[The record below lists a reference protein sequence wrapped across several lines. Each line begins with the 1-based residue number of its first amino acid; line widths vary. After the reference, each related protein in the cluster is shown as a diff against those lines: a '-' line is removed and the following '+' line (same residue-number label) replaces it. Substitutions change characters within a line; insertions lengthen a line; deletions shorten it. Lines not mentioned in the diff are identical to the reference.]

1 MRRPRRFYC
10 GIFRRKGNSGMVLLD
25 GAVPPNGSDRLF
37 IPASCTLDAA
47 PGDRVRVELLPDEE
61 PSWLRHLPHRQ
72 RAAAARPR
80 AEVIEVL
87 ERAKYRFVG
96 TFHSDR
102 RRAWVDIDGGIFQK
116 PVLITDGLNASQ
128 GQKVVVE
135 IKRFPTP
142 THRGEGKIVEVLGR
156 LGERGVD
163 RVVIERQ
170 FDLPGDFDAEV
181 LREAR
186 EAARAFE
193 PVAAAGPEKI
203 AELLRG
209 RTDLTGELV
218 ITIDPEDA
226 RDFDDAV
233 SLTRGADGGYCL
245 GVHIADVSHFVRTGS
260 AIDLQARRRGTSVY
274 LPGAVIPMLP
284 EELCNHLA
292 SLQPGAPRLT
302 KTVMIDY
309 SPTGEPL
316 GARIF
321 RSYIRSRR
329 RLSYETADAFLAAGG
344 PRVDD
349 ISPEVGKLLRRMN
362 RLAEILRARRR
373 KHGAIELNF
382 PNVKIITGDDGRV
395 VAIRPE
401 PMTPARRM
409 IEEFML
415 AANREAARF
424 VHRHR
429 LPFLRRIHPEPSEA
443 KIEALADRLAA
454 FGPAFALYP
463 PKPKAGRPKESL
475 SIRAAL
481 GSLIER
487 ARGTDREEAIE
498 TVVLRS
504 MPKAVYSPEN
514 QGHFALAFK
523 CYTHFT
529 SPIRRYPDLT
539 IHRLIDAIL
548 DGQTASVP
556 TKEELFQLGEE
567 MSAKER
573 GAQEAEREGK
583 KLKMIELLSR
593 HIGQTVRGGVTGVE
607 RFGVF
612 VRGRFIPVEGM
623 IPLHLLDNDRYRFD
637 PQLKILTGLKKG
649 NIIRPGDRMTVTV
662 AAADFDTRQITF
674 APVWP
679 RGSRK

>member
-10 GIFRRKGNSGMVLLD
+10 GIFRSKGGSGVVRVD
-25 GAVPPNGSDRLF
+25 GAVPPNGSDQLF

-61 PSWLRHLPHRQ
+61 PSWIRHLPRRQ
-72 RAAAARPR
+72 RAAAVRLC

-87 ERAKYRFVG
+87 QRAKYRFVG
-96 TFHSDR
+96 TFHCDR

-116 PVLITDGLNASQ
+116 PVLITDGLNASE
-128 GQKVVVE
+128 GQKAVVE
-135 IKRFPTP
+135 MKRFPSP
-142 THRGEGKIVEVLGR
+142 FHRGEGKIAEVLGR
-156 LGERGVD
+156 FGERGVD
-163 RVVIERQ
+163 RAVIERQ
-170 FDLPGDFDAEV
+170 FELPCGFDAEV

-193 PVAAAGPEKI
+193 PIAAGDPKKT
-203 AELLRG
+203 AEPLRG

-233 SLTRGADGGYCL
+233 SLGRDADGGWHL

-274 LPGAVIPMLP
+274 LPDAVIPMLP

-292 SLQPGAPRLT
+292 SLQPGATRLT
-302 KTVMIDY
+302 KTVLIDY
-309 SPTGEPL
+309 SPSGEPL

-321 RSYIRSRR
+321 RSYIRSGC
-329 RLSYETADAFLAAGG
+329 RLSYETADAFLAADGPLGG
-344 PRVDD
+344 GIP
-349 ISPEVGKLLRRMN
+349 PEVGKLLRRMN
-362 RLAEILRARRR
+362 RLAETLRRQRRQR
-373 KHGAIELNF
+373 GAIELNF
-382 PNVKIITGDDGRV
+382 PDIKIVTGPGGRV
-395 VAIRPE
+395 AAIRSE

-424 VHRHR
+424 LQRHR
-429 LPFLRRIHPEPSEA
+429 VPFLRRIHPEPSPSRV
-443 KIEALADRLAA
+443 EALADYLAA
-454 FGPAFALYP
+454 FGPAFALKP
-463 PKPKAGRPKESL
+463 PKAREKGPGESL

-481 GSLIER
+481 GTLVER

-498 TVVLRS
+498 MAVLRS

-514 QGHFALAFK
+514 QGHFALALD

-539 IHRLIDAIL
+539 IHRLIDAVL
-548 DGQTASVP
+548 DGQTASIP
-556 TKEELFQLGEE
+556 TCGELVELGEE

-573 GAQEAEREGK
+573 EAQEAEREGK
-583 KLKMIELLSR
+583 KLKMIEFLSR
-593 HIGQTVRGGVTGVE
+593 RIGRTMRGVVTGVE

-612 VRGRFIPVEGM
+612 VRGTKIPVEGM
-623 IPLHLLDNDRYRFD
+623 IPLRCFDGGRYRFD

-662 AAADFDTRQITF
+662 TLADFDTRQIGF
-674 APVWP
+674 APALA

>member
-25 GAVPPNGSDRLF
+25 GALPPDGSDRLF

-61 PSWLRHLPHRQ
+61 PSWLRHLPRRQ

-102 RRAWVDIDGGIFQK
+102 RRAWVDIDGEIFQK

-163 RVVIERQ
+163 RAVIERQ

-321 RSYIRSRR
+321 RSYIRSRA
-329 RLSYETADAFLAAGG
+329 RLSYETADAFLAGDTPGG
-344 PRVDD
+344 ELP
-349 ISPEVGKLLRRMN
+349 PEVGKLLRRMN
-362 RLAEILRARRR
+362 RLAEMLRRR
-373 KHGAIELNF
+373 RRERGAIELNF
-382 PNVKIITGDDGRV
+382 PGTRIITGADGRV
-395 VAIRPE
+395 AAIRSE

-415 AANREAARF
+415 AANREAALF
-424 VHRHR
+424 LEHRR
-429 LPFLRRIHPEPSEA
+429 LPFLRRIHPEPSESG
-443 KIEALADRLAA
+443 IEALADRLAA
-454 FGPAFALYP
+454 FGPALALKF
-463 PKPKAGRPKESL
+463 PKTWEKRPKESL

-481 GSLIER
+481 GDLIER
-487 ARGTDREEAIE
+487 ARGTDREEAVE
-498 TVVLRS
+498 TAVLRS

-514 QGHFALAFK
+514 QG
-523 CYTHFT
+523 
-529 SPIRRYPDLT
+529 
-539 IHRLIDAIL
+539 
-548 DGQTASVP
+548 
-556 TKEELFQLGEE
+556 
-567 MSAKER
+567 
-573 GAQEAEREGK
+573 
-583 KLKMIELLSR
+583 
-593 HIGQTVRGGVTGVE
+593 
-607 RFGVF
+607 
-612 VRGRFIPVEGM
+612 
-623 IPLHLLDNDRYRFD
+623 
-637 PQLKILTGLKKG
+637 
-649 NIIRPGDRMTVTV
+649 
-662 AAADFDTRQITF
+662 
-674 APVWP
+674 
-679 RGSRK
+679 